1 MLHARKL
8 TLALMTVAA
17 IGCGSR
23 NTPPPPLE
31 ISADP
36 ALTTMDSKVPFVDP
50 SLPAGDLEAAQEGER
65 KQFMKRQEEKM
76 AEQKRQVEDLKR
88 QKYQDDY
95 YRSRYPSSN

>member
-1 MLHARKL
+1 MSHARKL
-8 TLALMTVAA
+8 TLALLTVAA

-36 ALTTMDSKVPFVDP
+36 ALATTEEKLPYVDP
-50 SLPAGDLEAAQEGER
+50 SLPAGDIEAAQEEER
-65 KQFMKRQEEKM
+65 KRFMKIQEAKM
-76 AEQKRQVEDLKR
+76 NEQKQQVDDLKR